1 MSQLLHNRPKID
13 KYFPPYWQSDKKFPK
28 SGHTGEKAEI
38 RDNWWIKGE
47 RKEQWIETTKYIRR
61 IKKDLEEEKERERDG
76 GRFEFETL
84 NWKVNFVNDNFWD
97 LNIKHKI

>member
-1 MSQLLHNRPKID
+1 MNQGRKEGTMN
-13 KYFPPYWQSDKKFPK
+13 
-28 SGHTGEKAEI
+28 
-38 RDNWWIKGE
+38 RDN
-47 RKEQWIETTKYIRR
+47 IRR